1 MRIRSGRF
9 ETLDAMRGVAALVV
23 ALFHFRRTLP
33 WSIRD
38 YCPQSGYLAVDLFF
52 VLSGFVIALSY
63 DRKLGAG
70 LTLGQFVETRVVR
83 LLPMIWVG
91 VAIGGIYLVTLGR
104 YSPTAIA
111 AIVACNAFLLP
122 YLGRGGSDTFA
133 ADTSAWSLFFEWVA
147 NLFYALAWRWLSV
160 PVLIGIIVTSGAG
173 LAWAAAAHGNL
184 NTGWSLPTVSA
195 GFARVGFSF
204 FLGVLL
210 WRTRERWAALV
221 PRLPAAVV
229 LAVVALCLWPLFTGT
244 ARAVFDLG
252 FVLLLSPA
260 LVMLGAATEPSG
272 RGVGAAEWLATISYP
287 LYAIHKP
294 VQLLTE
300 QLASRAGVSTRLAA
314 SVACVLIVPASWWL
328 AKRYDEPVRAFLRRR
343 PAVGAA

>member
-1 MRIRSGRF
+1 
-9 ETLDAMRGVAALVV
+9 MRGVAALVV

-70 LTLGQFVETRVVR
+70 LTLGRFIETRAVR

-91 VAIGGIYLVTLGR
+91 VAIGGVYLVTLGR
-104 YSPTAIA
+104 YSPGEIA

-122 YLGRGGSDTFA
+122 YLGRQGTDTFA

-147 NLFYALAWRWLSV
+147 NLVYAVAWRWLGV
-160 PVLIGIIVTSGAG
+160 PALLGITAISGVG
-173 LAWAAAAHGNL
+173 LAWAAATYGNL
-184 NTGWSLPTVSA
+184 NTGWSLPTAGA

-204 FLGVLL
+204 FIGVLL

-221 PRLPAAVV
+221 PRLPAPAV
-229 LAVVALCLWPLFTGT
+229 LAIVALCLWPMFTGT
-244 ARAVFDLG
+244 ARAVYDLG

-260 LVMLGAATEPSG
+260 LVMLGTATEPSG
-272 RGVGAAEWLATISYP
+272 RGVRASEWLATISYP

-300 QLASRAGVSTRLAA
+300 QLAGKAGAPTRLAA
-314 SVACVLIVPASWWL
+314 IVAFVLIVPASWWL
-328 AKRYDEPVRAFLRRR
+328 AKRYDEPIRAFLRRR
-343 PAVGAA
+343 PAAGTA